1 MSCDICCENFN
12 KSNHAKVICPYDS
25 CQFQS
30 CKLCVRT
37 YILGS
42 VSEPHCMNCKNPFLQ
57 EFLVKNLNKSFME
70 NDYKNHRKTLL
81 TDKAIARSQELMP
94 LVEKTIQIDTRSA
107 MITTLTKQRTDLNK
121 QIRELSDLINKTSR
135 EINNIKNG
143 DSEQERKQFIMPCPA
158 DNCKGYLSQKYRCTV
173 CELYTCRE
181 CFEIIGYK
189 HDDPHTCN
197 EDCLKNTEAI
207 KRETKPCPQCG
218 IRIYKIAGCDQMWC
232 TECQVTFSWNSG
244 KIIITQTIHNPH
256 YYEYM
261 RKNQSNSDIL
271 RTPGDVLCGGLI
283 QYYQLNNISRYII
296 EYKNL
301 IKDSKYQNININ
313 SEIILNRILTDIHR
327 EMNHFNNVDLVGIR
341 NKVTRL
347 DNNDQ
352 DTVKYIRNLIT
363 REELSNLIIKNDIIK
378 RKSHKILQIYEL
390 ISIISIEGF
399 NSIYA
404 KYRLLYQSLVANKNK
419 KNSKSDNLFIEMYNE
434 IVQFI
439 EQFNYIINY
448 SNYQLAEVSYNYNIS
463 VLNYSINYNLNDIT
477 KYDIKKPMYFSI
489 KKKFTKPEIELLKKY
504 SDNFSTNINTNTN
517 GAGPSNTA

>member
-283 QYYQLNNISRYII
+283 QYNQLNNISRYII

-327 EMNHFNNVDLVGIR
+327 EMNHFNNVDLYTIR